1 MRILRLRRRAA
12 LLPPQVK
19 AARPQK
25 RRPGSKPV
33 FQRWAEA
40 RLYRKTM
47 QIAVAELRRAARTA
61 NALEKLESLDIA
73 EQKLLDAQ
81 WLNPDQDKPRF
92 EAGLGEIARSRAQ
105 TLEQAITAVER
116 LLDGAEEGRAER
128 SEMVAAAGQ
137 ILSYLNHYL
146 PENLRVDALNARLLR
161 LGGAQPA
168 YTPVTPL
175 SEMYARPDAA
185 TGCGAAI
192 GLFLFGMMLA
202 VALAKLVQ

>member
-1 MRILRLRRRAA
+1 MRIIRVRRGAA

-19 AARPQK
+19 VARPQK
-25 RRPGSKPV
+25 RRAGSKPV

-61 NALEKLESLDIA
+61 NALEKLEALDIA
-73 EQKLLDAQ
+73 EQKLRDAE
-81 WLNPDQDKPRF
+81 WLSPSKDSARF

-105 TLEQAITAVER
+105 TLEQAIAGVER

-128 SEMVAAAGQ
+128 SEMVAAAGR

-146 PENLRVDALNARLLR
+146 PEDPRVDALNGRLLR

-168 YTPVTPL
+168 YTAITPL

-185 TGCGAAI
+185 TGCGATIILFMI
-192 GLFLFGMMLA
+192 GMTLA
-202 VALAKLVQ
+202 VGLARFMR